1 MDISVEGCMKLV
13 LYLLIGTLSVYFTEV
28 FAGSSPLWFMDAWGI
43 LMIFPLYFMHL
54 IFFLN
59 IAIRIKRTSVSHLY
73 LFGIIFG
80 LYESWITKV
89 LWTGYPGA
97 GAPIMGTFCGIA
109 ILEFSVLVFFWH
121 PIFAFVLP
129 ILVFEVFA
137 LTNGSG
143 RGRILSSHLSALKK
157 KQRLFA
163 FLTFAILLGAGFLSI
178 NTGHNVI
185 ITDLAILGNLSIILL
200 LYKIARRK
208 PDVFSISSLQLGKK
222 GFTIVAIYLLLL
234 YVLSFLFLVPNKIPT
249 SPLPVFIII
258 GFYAFIAFL
267 IKMSPPVHETTNI
280 EVNAA
285 GGTFSVKLFF
295 AFCLLHLL
303 LTTIF
308 CVVPQIGLSIALTL
322 NIALYL
328 GGPFIFTYFV
338 VSLFRNIENIG
349 TKKITNSYN

>member
-43 LMIFPLYFMHL
+43 LMVFPLYFMHL

-59 IAIRIKRTSVSHLY
+59 IAIRIKRTSISHLY
-73 LFGIIFG
+73 LFGVIFG

-137 LTNGSG
+137 LTDGSG
-143 RGRILSSHLSALKK
+143 RDRILPGHLSSLKK
-157 KQRLFA
+157 KRRLFA
-163 FLTFAILLGAGFLSI
+163 FLTFAILLGASFLSI
-178 NTGHNVI
+178 NTGHNVTI
-185 ITDLAILGNLSIILL
+185 ADFAILGNLLIILL

-208 PDVFSISSLQLGKK
+208 PDVFSISSLQLGRK
-222 GFTIVAIYLLLL
+222 GLTIVTIYLLLL
-234 YVLSFLFLVPNKIPT
+234 YVLSFLFLMPNKIPT
-249 SPLPVFIII
+249 SPLPVLVIIV
-258 GFYAFIAFL
+258 FYAFITFL
-267 IKMSPPVHETTNI
+267 IKMSPIHEAINI
-280 EVNAA
+280 EANAA
-285 GGTFSVKLFF
+285 EGTFSAKSFF

-308 CVVPQIGLSIALTL
+308 CVVPQIGLSAAFTL

-338 VSLFRNIENIG
+338 VRLFINIG
-349 TKKITNSYN
+349 EYQHKEDNK

>member
-1 MDISVEGCMKLV
+1 MDIPVESYVKLV

-28 FAGSSPLWFMDAWGI
+28 FAGSSPLWFIDAWGI
-43 LMIFPLYFMHL
+43 LMVFPLYLMHI

-73 LFGIIFG
+73 LFGVIFG

-129 ILVFEVFA
+129 ILIFEVFA
-137 LTNGSG
+137 LADGSG
-143 RGRILSSHLSALKK
+143 HNRILPGHSSLLRKK
-157 KQRLFA
+157 RRLFA
-163 FLTFAILLGAGFLSI
+163 FLSFAVLVGAGFLSI
-178 NTGHNVI
+178 NTGHNVTI
-185 ITDLAILGNLSIILL
+185 ADLAILGNLSIIFL
-200 LYKIARRK
+200 LYMIARRK
-208 PDVFSISSLQLGKK
+208 PDVFSIFSLQLGKK
-222 GFTIVAIYLLLL
+222 GLTIVTIYLLLL

-249 SPLPVFIII
+249 SPLPILLIIA
-258 GFYAFIAFL
+258 FYAFVVFL
-267 IKMSPPVHETTNI
+267 IKMSPVHEATSI
-280 EVNAA
+280 EANPTE
-285 GGTFSVKLFF
+285 GTFSAKAFF

-308 CVVPQIGLSIALTL
+308 CIAPQIGLSTALTL
-322 NIALYL
+322 NIVLYL
-328 GGPFIFTYFV
+328 GGPFIFTCFV
-338 VSLFRNIENIG
+338 VRLFKYGEYRKGED
-349 TKKITNSYN
+349 